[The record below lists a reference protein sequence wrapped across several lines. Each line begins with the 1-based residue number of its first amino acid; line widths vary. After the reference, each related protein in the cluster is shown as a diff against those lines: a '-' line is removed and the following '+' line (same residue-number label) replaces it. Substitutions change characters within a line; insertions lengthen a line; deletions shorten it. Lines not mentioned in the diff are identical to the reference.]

1 MCGRYH
7 IDKAAERAL
16 LEDTGLGP
24 ADTLGWREFLEKGAG
39 DICPSQQAPV
49 LTGEGGEL
57 HLELMTW
64 GLLPPAGEEKRE
76 GKRRPSH
83 QRQGGDGDGEAD
95 VPGQHK
101 EQTVRDPCGTF
112 L

>member
-76 GKRRPSH
+76 GKGRP
-83 QRQGGDGDGEAD
+83 GGLLINARAETAMPTMAGKAEIK
-95 VPGQHK
+95 P
-101 EQTVRDPCGTF
+101 
-112 L
+112 

>member
-7 IDKAAERAL
+7 IDPAAESAL
-16 LEDTGLGP
+16 LEATGLGP

-49 LTGEGGEL
+49 LTREGGEL

-64 GLLPPAGEEKRE
+64 GWSCDRGAGATETSEIE
-76 GKRRPSH
+76 GEGRWIYGYS
-83 QRQGGDGDGEAD
+83 DI
-95 VPGQHK
+95 
-101 EQTVRDPCGTF
+101 F
-112 L
+112 

>member
-39 DICPSQQAPV
+39 DI
-49 LTGEGGEL
+49 
-57 HLELMTW
+57 
-64 GLLPPAGEEKRE
+64 
-76 GKRRPSH
+76 
-83 QRQGGDGDGEAD
+83 
-95 VPGQHK
+95 
-101 EQTVRDPCGTF
+101 
-112 L
+112 